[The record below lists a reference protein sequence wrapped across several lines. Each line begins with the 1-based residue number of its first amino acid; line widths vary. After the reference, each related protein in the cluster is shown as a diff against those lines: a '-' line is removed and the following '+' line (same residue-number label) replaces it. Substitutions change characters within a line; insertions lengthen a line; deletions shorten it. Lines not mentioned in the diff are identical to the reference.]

1 MSAEAV
7 PTTAPTIAP
16 TIAVSSWSVHRALGI
31 FHPNA
36 PGNDVPGN
44 AEPRWG
50 PGELPLMELPK
61 AAAKRGIDHLQIVH
75 FHLESRDS
83 AYLGEVRAALSDA
96 GVTLSTL
103 LIDDGDVTHPSEH
116 KRDRAWIGKW
126 IDAAAA
132 LGAKA
137 ARVIAGK
144 QKPTPETLAL
154 SVEGLRELGKRGAE
168 QGVRVTTENWLA
180 LLASPKEVHHVLDR
194 LEDEVGFMAD
204 FGNWKT
210 TGPRKYEELASIF
223 ARSEDTHAKARFPDD
238 TIDGEDFG
246 RCLDAAK
253 AVGYSGPYTLIYE
266 DKGALDE
273 WRAVEIE
280 RDFVLAHFNGGNA

>member
-1 MSAEAV
+1 MPAE
-7 PTTAPTIAP
+7 PSP

-36 PGNDVPGN
+36 PGNDVAGQ

-50 PGELPLMELPK
+50 RGTLSLMELPE
-61 AAAKRGIDHLQIVH
+61 ATAKRGINQLQICH
-75 FHLESRDS
+75 FHLERRDPV
-83 AYLGEVRAALSDA
+83 YLGEVRAALSDA
-96 GVTLSTL
+96 GVALSTL
-103 LIDDGDVTHPSEH
+103 LIDNGDITHPSE
-116 KRDRAWIGKW
+116 RDRDVAWIGKW

-144 QKPTPETLAL
+144 QKPTPETLAA
-154 SVEGLRELGKRGAE
+154 SVEGLRALGRRGAE
-168 QGVRVTTENWLA
+168 QGVRVTTENWHA

-194 LEDEVGFMAD
+194 LDDAVGFMAD

-210 TGPRKYEELASIF
+210 AGRKKYEDLASIF
-223 ARSEDTHAKARFPDD
+223 ARSEDTHAKAWFPED

-266 DKGALDE
+266 DKGDDE

-280 RDFVLAHFNGGNA
+280 RDFVLAHLNGGHA

>member
-1 MSAEAV
+1 MQAE
-7 PTTAPTIAP
+7 PSP
-16 TIAVSSWSVHRALGI
+16 TIAVSSWSVHRTLGI

-36 PGNDVPGN
+36 PGNDVPGQ

-50 PGELPLMELPK
+50 RGTLSLMELPE
-61 AAAKRGIDHLQIVH
+61 ATAKHGINQLQICH
-75 FHLESRDS
+75 FHLERRDPV
-83 AYLGEVRAALSDA
+83 YLGEVRAALSGA

-103 LIDDGDVTHPSEH
+103 LIDNGDITHPSE
-116 KRDRAWIGKW
+116 RDRDLAWISKW

-137 ARVIAGK
+137 ARVVAGK
-144 QKPTPETLAL
+144 QEPTPETLAA
-154 SVEGLRELGKRGAE
+154 SVEGLRALGRRGAE

-194 LEDEVGFMAD
+194 LDGIVGFMAD

-210 TGPRKYEELASIF
+210 TGPKKYEDLASIF
-223 ARSEDTHAKARFPDD
+223 ARSEDTHAKAWFPEDA
-238 TIDGEDFG
+238 IDGEDFG

-266 DKGALDE
+266 DKGDDE
-273 WRAVEIE
+273 WRALEIE
-280 RDFVLAHFNGGNA
+280 REFVLAHLNGGHA